1 MKQLKIY
8 KQIIW
13 SSILLVTLTP
23 VFAGNIVH
31 AAEMMSAEDVR
42 GEHNGRLLE
51 AGNLV
56 IELAIFEDGIDPEFR
71 AWAYSDGELIDPNTW
86 DIEVN
91 LTRLGGETDQFS
103 FTDAGDYLR
112 GQGIVEEP
120 HSFDVNVSVTHQGQR
135 YVWDYES
142 LEGRVHLSPEMAS
155 ANDVETAVA
164 GPGTLGMST
173 LLYGKTLPDPQQV
186 SHVTARFPGLI
197 RSIGP
202 ALGDE
207 VEAGETIAR
216 IEANNS
222 LQSYSIQAPI
232 NGIVIEKH
240 ANPGEMAG
248 TESLMTIANYDN
260 LWVDL
265 TVFPGDARSI
275 RPGLPVTI
283 NMDGLVSESTIRYLN
298 PGQGN
303 SPTVIARVPLSNPEL
318 LWSPGL
324 LVEGYVEV
332 EQIELPLLVEN
343 RAIQTF
349 RDWQVVFIKIG
360 EEYEIRPLSLGR
372 SDGTYTEVIAGL
384 NPGDSYVVGNAY
396 LLKADLEKDG
406 ATHDH

>member
-142 LEGRVHLSPEMAS
+142 LEGR
-155 ANDVETAVA
+155 VA

>member
-1 MKQLKIY
+1 MKQLIH
-8 KQIIW
+8 KQAVWSLIFLMTITPAFVSNII
-13 SSILLVTLTP
+13 
-23 VFAGNIVH
+23 H
-31 AAEMMSAEDVR
+31 AAEMMDSEEEVR

-51 AGNLV
+51 ADNLV
-56 IELAIFEDGIDPEFR
+56 IELAIFEDGVEPEFR
-71 AWAYSDGELIDPNTW
+71 AWAYSDRELIDPSAW
-86 DIEVN
+86 DIEVI
-91 LTRLGGETDQFS
+91 LTRLGGEIDQFS
-103 FTDAGDYLR
+103 FMDAGDYLR

-120 HSFDVNVSVTHQGQR
+120 HSFDVNVRVTHRGQR
-135 YVWDYES
+135 YAWEYES
-142 LEGRVHLSPEMAS
+142 HEGRVNLSPDMAS
-155 ANDVETAVA
+155 ANGVETTVA

-186 SHVTARFPGLI
+186 SHVTARFHGMI

-202 ALGDE
+202 ALGDS
-207 VEAGETIAR
+207 VEAGETIAS

-232 NGIVIEKH
+232 SGIVIEKH

-248 TESLMTIANYDN
+248 IEPLMTIANYDN

-332 EQIELPLLVEN
+332 EQIEVPLVVEN

-360 EEYEIRPLSLGR
+360 EEYEIRPLTLGR
-372 SDGTYTEVIAGL
+372 SDGVYTEVIEGL

>member
-1 MKQLKIY
+1 MKQLIH
-8 KQIIW
+8 KQAVWSLIFLMTITPAFVSNII
-13 SSILLVTLTP
+13 
-23 VFAGNIVH
+23 H
-31 AAEMMSAEDVR
+31 AAEMMDSEEEVR

-51 AGNLV
+51 ADNLV
-56 IELAIFEDGIDPEFR
+56 IELAIFEDGVEPEFR
-71 AWAYSDGELIDPNTW
+71 AWAYSDRELIDPSAW
-86 DIEVN
+86 DIEVI
-91 LTRLGGETDQFS
+91 LTRLGGEIDQFS
-103 FTDAGDYLR
+103 FMDAGDYLR

-120 HSFDVNVSVTHQGQR
+120 HSFDVNVSVTHRGQR
-135 YVWDYES
+135 YAWEYES
-142 LEGRVHLSPEMAS
+142 HEGRVNLSPDMAS
-155 ANDVETAVA
+155 ANGVETTVA

-186 SHVTARFPGLI
+186 SHVTARFPGMI

-202 ALGDE
+202 ALGDS
-207 VEAGETIAR
+207 VEAGETIAS

-232 NGIVIEKH
+232 SGIVIEKH

-248 TESLMTIANYDN
+248 IEPLMTIANYDN

-332 EQIELPLLVEN
+332 EQIEVPLVVEN

-360 EEYEIRPLSLGR
+360 EEYEIRPLTLGR
-372 SDGTYTEVIAGL
+372 SDGVYTEVIEGL